1 MPLLFSY
8 GTLQQEDVQLSTF
21 GRRLRGRRDELPGF
35 VQSRVPIRDAKLA
48 TASGRTHNA
57 NVTFNGRAESRVSG
71 TVLEITD
78 AELAAADRYEEQ
90 AAYARIAV
98 TLASGKQA
106 WVYVDAFS
114 RTAGYPMR
122 LIKIVLVAGVAL
134 FLTLAV
140 LGNVTMSDVAIG
152 AVKTAVGME
161 TTFKHPAA
169 MWRAVTSPF
178 WIYVIYG
185 VIVLSEA
192 IAAALC
198 WMGAFRLWAARSD
211 SAAFVRATTTARI
224 GLGVTAALYF
234 LGWLVIAS
242 EWFEMWQSQ
251 QLNVLPDAF
260 RIFGSVMLILL
271 LVSEREG

>member
-1 MPLLFSY
+1 
-8 GTLQQEDVQLSTF
+8 
-21 GRRLRGRRDELPGF
+21 
-35 VQSRVPIRDAKLA
+35 
-48 TASGRTHNA
+48 
-57 NVTFNGRAESRVSG
+57 
-71 TVLEITD
+71 
-78 AELAAADRYEEQ
+78 
-90 AAYARIAV
+90 
-98 TLASGKQA
+98 
-106 WVYVDAFS
+106 
-114 RTAGYPMR
+114 
-122 LIKIVLVAGVAL
+122 
-134 FLTLAV
+134 
-140 LGNVTMSDVAIG
+140 MSDVAIG
-152 AVKTAVGME
+152 AIKTAVGME

-178 WIYVIYG
+178 WIYVLYG